1 MQRTFN
7 FKDKSFAVYG
17 LGITGKSV
25 VKFLKKNK
33 VNEILAWDDR
43 LNKNNK
49 KLDRFRVNLNVVDYI
64 IVSPGINIKKSRF
77 KKLLLKNK
85 KKIITDL
92 T

>member
-17 LGITGKSV
+17 LAITGKSV

-43 LNKNNK
+43 LVENNK
-49 KLDRFRVNLNVVDYI
+49 KLDRFRVNLDVVDHI

-77 KKLLLKNK
+77 KKLLFKNK
-85 KKIITDL
+85 KKNYNRS
-92 T
+92 

>member
-33 VNEILAWDDR
+33 VNKILAWDDR
-43 LNKNNK
+43 LLENNK
-49 KLDRFRVNLNVVDYI
+49 KLDRFRINLNVVDYI

-77 KKLLLKNK
+77 KKL
-85 KKIITDL
+85 
-92 T
+92 

>member
-1 MQRTFN
+1 M
-7 FKDKSFAVYG
+7 
-17 LGITGKSV
+17 

-43 LNKNNK
+43 LIENNK

-85 KKIITDL
+85 KKL
-92 T
+92 